1 MRRLAIFVATMFA
14 CTSVA
19 PEVQAAMGLK
29 CSDWLNARAHTR
41 YDEVTK
47 RFVAVNPVGAPPVTA
62 DVDTKSAELNF
73 YVGGIVETLNQLDA
87 WLTKAAEAPGIQ
99 IPPRADLRATLDRVA
114 QLCRGSLQNDVL
126 DLVNLNNQGSVL
138 LRVKAMQEI
147 TEKYME
153 TGQRYRRRV
162 PQ

>member
-1 MRRLAIFVATMFA
+1 MGRRGSAPLNPDCPNRVFTSRATPHGWLTDRAIRRFSSAL
-14 CTSVA
+14 
-19 PEVQAAMGLK
+19 PINDQ
-29 CSDWLNARAHTR
+29 HTR
-41 YDEVTK
+41 VGVIRLRQVVK
-47 RFVAVNPVGAPPVTA
+47 RYVNV
-62 DVDTKSAELNF
+62 
-73 YVGGIVETLNQLDA
+73 LNQLDA

-114 QLCRGSLQNDVL
+114 QQCRGSLQNDVL
-126 DLVNLNNQGSVL
+126 DLVNLNNQASVL